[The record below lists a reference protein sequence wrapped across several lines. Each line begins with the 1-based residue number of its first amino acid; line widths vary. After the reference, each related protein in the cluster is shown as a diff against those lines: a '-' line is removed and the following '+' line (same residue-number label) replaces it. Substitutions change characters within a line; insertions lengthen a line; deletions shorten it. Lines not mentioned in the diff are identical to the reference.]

1 MLKVGLTGGIGS
13 GKSEVAR
20 RLAGYGALIIDADR
34 IAREVVEP
42 GTPGLAQVVGQFGAA
57 VLASDGTLDRAA
69 LGEIV
74 FTDAELRG
82 KLNAI
87 IHPLVGAR
95 IRELEQGAD
104 QDAIVVE
111 DIPLIAEN
119 DMAGFFDLVV
129 VVDVP
134 PRIQEERLIREREL
148 TRDQVAARMA
158 AQASRETGWGDIGSD
173 IGPHDTLDEIVK
185 KIAHADARA
194 VEETAAQLD
203 AATLGQVVEAV
214 VRARRIDIYGI
225 GASAFVAL
233 DLQQKLHRIER
244 IVYAWPDPHSAV
256 TSAALL
262 RRGDV
267 AIGISHTGT
276 TADTVGSLAEARSRG
291 ATTVAI
297 TNFPR
302 SSITRVAD
310 HVLTTAARETT
321 FRSGAMASRI
331 AALTVVDCLFV
342 AVAQRNYKQTLRAL
356 ERTYAAVQAR
366 R

>member
-74 FTDAELRG
+74 FSDAELRG

-158 AQASRETGWGDIGSD
+158 AQASREQRLAIAGIV
-173 IGPHDTLDEIVK
+173 LDN
-185 KIAHADARA
+185 
-194 VEETAAQLD
+194 
-203 AATLGQVVEAV
+203 
-214 VRARRIDIYGI
+214 
-225 GASAFVAL
+225 S
-233 DLQQKLHRIER
+233 
-244 IVYAWPDPHSAV
+244 
-256 TSAALL
+256 
-262 RRGDV
+262 
-267 AIGISHTGT
+267 
-276 TADTVGSLAEARSRG
+276 GSLAELDRQVGDLWAELSRLARSG
-291 ATTVAI
+291 TGKLSDPGNTV
-297 TNFPR
+297 
-302 SSITRVAD
+302 D
-310 HVLTTAARETT
+310 
-321 FRSGAMASRI
+321 G
-331 AALTVVDCLFV
+331 
-342 AVAQRNYKQTLRAL
+342 
-356 ERTYAAVQAR
+356 
-366 R
+366 